1 MAPERIYVFTASGTW
16 RQQEERLE
24 HVDVEEIKS
33 SCKSSI
39 MKPTRK
45 ARANMCKA
53 TLKKHSSLQVRCRS
67 ARTAQGGHRSSY
79 WQLISEQRG
88 SGGRCDGRGER
99 GGGTARLGLALGH
112 VAGWEAVEGTWQLG
126 FQAASW
132 PFTSCVIL
140 G

>member
-24 HVDVEEIKS
+24 HLDVEEIKS

-79 WQLISEQRG
+79 WQLISERRG
-88 SGGRCDGRGER
+88 SGGRRQRGMGRGHGTSPSSPGARCWVGSSR
-99 GGGTARLGLALGH
+99 GYMATGVSSCFLA
-112 VAGWEAVEGTWQLG
+112 
-126 FQAASW
+126 
-132 PFTSCVIL
+132 IY
-140 G
+140 